1 MSQWTCHR
9 DLFPHQPDRT
19 RLNRHRRALI
29 ATLTALR
36 CRVLHALTPAHDR
49 QCVVDSL
56 PVPVMGVHLVP
67 GGRMGGDAQEAD
79 ALWRQTAPAGHFGRG
94 DPRVGACACLGPRG
108 HPRPRTAWW
117 TRRSG
122 GAGGQGVPQ
131 RAACRSPAGR
141 TRLVS
146 AHAATPPRR
155 HAAMPVRRNRM
166 GASRY
171 GTGCGILPRGR
182 PWKR

>member
-29 ATLTALR
+29 ATLAALR

-67 GGRMGGDAQEAD
+67 GAN
-79 ALWRQTAPAGHFGRG
+79 H
-94 DPRVGACACLGPRG
+94 
-108 HPRPRTAWW
+108 
-117 TRRSG
+117 
-122 GAGGQGVPQ
+122 
-131 RAACRSPAGR
+131 AGR
-141 TRLVS
+141 LFF
-146 AHAATPPRR
+146 HP
-155 HAAMPVRRNRM
+155 
-166 GASRY
+166 GIRY
-171 GTGCGILPRGR
+171 PGPQMEF
-182 PWKR
+182 PK